1 MVIICSRRGWFLC
14 RTLSSKKLKAHIG
27 KSEMRRGRVKVYI
40 SVGFLHISEINK
52 ILGKVGIT
60 NMAYLTTTGSG
71 QPVLILKE
79 GTTRS
84 RGKEAQRNNIMAA
97 RVIGEVLKTTLG
109 PRGMDKMLIDSLGD
123 ITITND
129 GAAILKEID
138 VEHPAAK
145 MMVEIAK
152 TQDDMVGD
160 GTTSAVVLASELL
173 KRAEELLEQNIH
185 PTILV
190 SGFRKAS
197 QKAIEV
203 INKTAVPLDINDRK
217 TLLKVALTSMS
228 SKAIGGAKDHL
239 AEISIDAVKQIA
251 EQRGEKTIADIDNIQ
266 LIKKTGKSLLETEL
280 IQGIIID
287 KEVVNPGMLKM
298 KENAKIALI
307 DSALEIEKT
316 EISAEIR
323 IKDPTQMKAF
333 LDQENDMMQDMVVK
347 IKASGANVIF
357 CQKGIDDMVQ
367 HFLAKEG
374 IIAARRV
381 KESDMEKLA
390 RATGG
395 RIISDLDDLKKADL
409 GSAGLVEERKI
420 GDDKMI
426 FVEKCKDPHSVAILI
441 RAGLERMVDEAERAM
456 TDSLS
461 VVSDVIENSQIV
473 PGGGAIEIEI
483 AKELRK
489 YATKVGGREQLA
501 VEAFADAVEVI
512 PRTLAENAGL
522 EPIDILVE
530 LRSTHDKA
538 DGKFTGINVF
548 TGKLQDS
555 VANGVIEP
563 IVVKEQAIKSA
574 AESAAMILR
583 IDDVITAKAPKAP
596 AGGPGGMPGGMGE
609 E

>member
-1 MVIICSRRGWFLC
+1 
-14 RTLSSKKLKAHIG
+14 
-27 KSEMRRGRVKVYI
+27 
-40 SVGFLHISEINK
+40 
-52 ILGKVGIT
+52 
-60 NMAYLTTTGSG
+60 MAYLTTTGSG

-160 GTTSAVVLASELL
+160 GTTSAVVLSSELL
-173 KRAEELLEQNIH
+173 KKAEELLEQNIH

-190 SGFRKAS
+190 SGFRKAG

-203 INKTAVPLDINDRK
+203 ISKTAQPLDINDKK

-228 SKAIGGAKDHL
+228 SKSLGSARDHL
-239 AEISIDAVKQIA
+239 AEITIEAVKQIT
-251 EQRGEKTIADIDNIQ
+251 EQRGDKTIADIDNIQ
-266 LIKKTGKSLLETEL
+266 LIKKTGKSLIETQL

-287 KEVVNPGMLKM
+287 KEVVNPGMPKL
-298 KENAKIALI
+298 KENAKVVLL

-323 IKDPTQMKAF
+323 IKDPSQMKAF
-333 LDQENDMMQDMVVK
+333 LDQETTMMQDMVTK
-347 IKASGANVIF
+347 IKASGANIVF

-395 RIISDLDDLKKADL
+395 RIVSDLDDLKKDDL
-409 GSAGLVEERKI
+409 GFAGLVEERKI
-420 GDDKMI
+420 GDDKLI
-426 FVEKCKDPHSVAILI
+426 FVEKCKDPHAVAILI
-441 RAGLERMVDEAERAM
+441 RAGLERLVDEAERAM

-461 VVSDVIENSQIV
+461 VVSDVIENNQIV

-530 LRSTHDKA
+530 LRSIHDKD
-538 DGKFTGINVF
+538 DGKFKGLNVF

-555 VANGVIEP
+555 IANGVIEP

-574 AESAAMILR
+574 SESAALILR

-596 AGGPGGMPGGMGE
+596 AGAPGGME
-609 E
+609 D

>member
-1 MVIICSRRGWFLC
+1 
-14 RTLSSKKLKAHIG
+14 
-27 KSEMRRGRVKVYI
+27 
-40 SVGFLHISEINK
+40 
-52 ILGKVGIT
+52 
-60 NMAYLTTTGSG
+60 MAYLTTTGSG

-173 KRAEELLEQNIH
+173 KKAEELLDQNIH

-197 QKAIEV
+197 VKAIEV

-217 TLLKVALTSMS
+217 TLLKVSLTSMS
-228 SKAIGGAKDHL
+228 SKAVGSARDHL

-251 EQRGEKTIADIDNIQ
+251 EQRGDKALADIDNIQ
-266 LIKKTGKSLLETEL
+266 LIKKTGKSLLETQL
-280 IQGIIID
+280 IRGIIID
-287 KEVVNPGMLKM
+287 KEIVNPNMPKK
-298 KENAKIALI
+298 KENAKIALL

-323 IKDPTQMKAF
+323 IKDPSQMKAF
-333 LDQENDMMQDMVVK
+333 LDQETDMMQDMVTK
-347 IKASGANVIF
+347 IKASGADVIF

-390 RATGG
+390 RATGA
-395 RIISDLDDLKKADL
+395 IISSDLDDLKKSDL
-409 GSAGLVEERKI
+409 GSAGHVEERKI

-456 TDSLS
+456 IDSLS
-461 VVSDVIENSQIV
+461 VISDVIENNKIV
-473 PGGGAIEIEI
+473 AGGGAVEIEI
-483 AKELRK
+483 SKELRK
-489 YATKVGGREQLA
+489 YATTVGGREQLA

-512 PRTLAENAGL
+512 PRTLAENGGL

-530 LRSTHDKA
+530 LRQVHDKA
-538 DGKFTGINVF
+538 TGKNMGINVF

-555 VANGVIEP
+555 IAAGVIEP
-563 IVVKEQAIKSA
+563 IMVKEQAIKSA
-574 AESAAMILR
+574 AESAALILR
-583 IDDVITAKAPKAP
+583 IDDVITAKAPKGA
-596 AGGPGGMPGGMGE
+596 PGGMPGGMGE

>member
-1 MVIICSRRGWFLC
+1 
-14 RTLSSKKLKAHIG
+14 
-27 KSEMRRGRVKVYI
+27 
-40 SVGFLHISEINK
+40 
-52 ILGKVGIT
+52 
-60 NMAYLTTTGSG
+60 MAYLTTTGSG

-173 KRAEELLEQNIH
+173 KKAEELLDQNIH

-197 QKAIEV
+197 VKAIDV
-203 INKTAVPLDINDRK
+203 INKIAVPLDINDRK
-217 TLLKVALTSMS
+217 TLLRVALTSMS
-228 SKAIGGAKDHL
+228 SKAVGSARDHL

-251 EQRGEKTIADIDNIQ
+251 EQRGDKTIADIDNIQ
-266 LIKKTGKSLLETEL
+266 LIKKTGKSLLETQL

-287 KEVVNPGMLKM
+287 KEVVNPGMPKM
-298 KENAKIALI
+298 KENAKIALL

-333 LDQENDMMQDMVVK
+333 LDQENKMLQDMVEKV
-347 IKASGANVIF
+347 KASGANVIF

-367 HFLAKEG
+367 HFLSKEG
-374 IIAARRV
+374 IMAARRV

-395 RIISDLDDLKKADL
+395 RIVSDLDDLKKEDL
-409 GSAGLVEERKI
+409 GLAGHIEERKI

-461 VVSDVIENSQIV
+461 VVSDVVENNRIV
-473 PGGGAIEIEI
+473 AGGGAVEIEI

-530 LRSTHDKA
+530 MRSKHDTA
-538 DGKFTGINVF
+538 EGKNLGINVF
-548 TGKLQDS
+548 TGKLQNS
-555 VANGVIEP
+555 IENGVIEP

-583 IDDVITAKAPKAP
+583 IDDVITAKAPKGAP
-596 AGGPGGMPGGMGE
+596 GGPGGGMPGGMGE

>member
-1 MVIICSRRGWFLC
+1 
-14 RTLSSKKLKAHIG
+14 
-27 KSEMRRGRVKVYI
+27 
-40 SVGFLHISEINK
+40 
-52 ILGKVGIT
+52 
-60 NMAYLTTTGSG
+60 MAYLTTTGSG

-173 KRAEELLEQNIH
+173 RKAEELLDQNIH
-185 PTILV
+185 PIILV
-190 SGFRKAS
+190 SGYRKAS

-203 INKTAVPLDINDRK
+203 INKIAIPLDVNDRK

-228 SKAIGGAKDHL
+228 SKAVGAARDHL

-251 EQRGEKTIADIDNIQ
+251 EQRGDKTIADIDNIQ
-266 LIKKTGKSLLETEL
+266 LIKKTGKSLLETQL

-287 KEVVNPGMLKM
+287 KEVVNPGMPKI
-298 KENAKIALI
+298 KENAKIALL

-333 LDQENDMMQDMVVK
+333 LDQETDMMKEMVTK
-347 IKASGANVIF
+347 IKASGADIVF
-357 CQKGIDDMVQ
+357 CQKGIDDLVQ
-367 HFLAKEG
+367 HFLSKEG
-374 IIAARRV
+374 IMAARRV

-395 RIISDLDDLKKADL
+395 RIVSGLDDLKPADL
-409 GSAGLVEERKI
+409 GLAGLVEERKI

-456 TDSLS
+456 IDSLS
-461 VVSDVIENSQIV
+461 VVSDVIENNKIV
-473 PGGGAIEIEI
+473 PGGGAVEIEV

-530 LRSTHDKA
+530 LRSRHDTQE
-538 DGKFTGINVF
+538 GKNIGINVF
-548 TGKLQDS
+548 TGKLQNSID
-555 VANGVIEP
+555 NGVIEP
-563 IVVKEQAIKSA
+563 LVVKEQAIKSA

-583 IDDVITAKAPKAP
+583 IDDVITAKAPK
-596 AGGPGGMPGGMGE
+596 GGPGGPGGPPGGPEGE

>member
-1 MVIICSRRGWFLC
+1 
-14 RTLSSKKLKAHIG
+14 
-27 KSEMRRGRVKVYI
+27 
-40 SVGFLHISEINK
+40 
-52 ILGKVGIT
+52 
-60 NMAYLTTTGSG
+60 MAYLTTTGSG

-160 GTTSAVVLASELL
+160 GTTSAVVLSSELL
-173 KRAEELLEQNIH
+173 KKAEELLEQNIH

-190 SGFRKAS
+190 SGFRKAG

-203 INKTAVPLDINDRK
+203 ISKTAQPLDINDKK

-228 SKAIGGAKDHL
+228 SKSLGSARDHL
-239 AEISIDAVKQIA
+239 AEITIEAVKQIT
-251 EQRGEKTIADIDNIQ
+251 EQRGDKTIADIDNIQ
-266 LIKKTGKSLLETEL
+266 LIKKTGKSLIETQL

-287 KEVVNPGMLKM
+287 KEVVNPGMPKL
-298 KENAKIALI
+298 KENAKIALL

-333 LDQENDMMQDMVVK
+333 LDQENAMLQDMVTK
-347 IKASGANVIF
+347 IKASGATIVF

-367 HFLAKEG
+367 HFLAKDG

-395 RIISDLDDLKKADL
+395 RIVSDLDDLKKEDL
-409 GSAGLVEERKI
+409 GFAGLVEERKI
-420 GDDKMI
+420 GDDKLI
-426 FVEKCKDPHSVAILI
+426 FVEKCKDPHAVAILI
-441 RAGLERMVDEAERAM
+441 RAGLERLVDEAERAL

-461 VVSDVIENSQIV
+461 VVSDVMENNQIV

-522 EPIDILVE
+522 EPIDIIVE
-530 LRSTHDKA
+530 LRSTHDK
-538 DGKFTGINVF
+538 DEGKFKGLNVF

-555 VANGVIEP
+555 IANGVIEP
-563 IVVKEQAIKSA
+563 IIVKEQAIKSA
-574 AESAAMILR
+574 SESAALILR
-583 IDDVITAKAPKAP
+583 IDDVITAKAPKGP
-596 AGGPGGMPGGMGE
+596 AGPPGGME
-609 E
+609 D

>member
-1 MVIICSRRGWFLC
+1 
-14 RTLSSKKLKAHIG
+14 
-27 KSEMRRGRVKVYI
+27 
-40 SVGFLHISEINK
+40 
-52 ILGKVGIT
+52 
-60 NMAYLTTTGSG
+60 MAYLTTTGSG

-129 GAAILKEID
+129 GAAILDEID

-160 GTTSAVVLASELL
+160 GTTTTVVLASELL
-173 KRAEELLEQNIH
+173 KKAEELLDQNIH

-190 SGFRKAS
+190 SGYRKAA
-197 QKAIEV
+197 QKAIET
-203 INKTAVPLDINDRK
+203 INKVAVPVDIEDSK
-217 TLLKVALTSMS
+217 TLFEVSLTSMS
-228 SKAIGGAKDHL
+228 SKAVGAAREHL
-239 AEISIDAVKQIA
+239 AEISIKAVK
-251 EQRGEKTIADIDNIQ
+251 KIADIDNIQ
-266 LIKKTGKSLLETEL
+266 LIKKTGKSLLETQL
-280 IQGIIID
+280 VAGIIID
-287 KEVVNPGMLKM
+287 KEIVHSGMPKK
-298 KENAKIALI
+298 KENAKIVLL

-323 IKDPTQMKAF
+323 IRDPTQMQAF
-333 LDQENDMMQDMVVK
+333 LDQETNMMKEMVDK
-347 IKASGANVIF
+347 IKASKADVVF

-367 HFLAKEG
+367 HFLAKAG
-374 IIAARRV
+374 IMAARRI

-395 RIISDLDDLKKADL
+395 RIVSDLDDLRTKDL
-409 GSAGLVEERKI
+409 GQAGLVEERKI

-461 VVSDVIENSQIV
+461 VVSDVIENSKIV
-473 PGGGAIEIEI
+473 AGGGAVEVEV
-483 AKELRK
+483 AKELRT

-501 VEAFADAVEVI
+501 VEAFADAVEII

-522 EPIDILVE
+522 EPIDIIVE
-530 LRSTHDKA
+530 LRSAHDKK
-538 DGKFTGINVF
+538 DGQYQGVNVF
-548 TGKLQDS
+548 TGKVQNSLKG
-555 VANGVIEP
+555 GVIEP
-563 IVVKEQAIKSA
+563 SIVKEQAVKSA

-583 IDDVITAKAPKAP
+583 IDDVITAKAP
-596 AGGPGGMPGGMGE
+596 AGGPGGPGGGMPPGGPEGE
-609 E
+609 Y